1 MLKKR
6 NPGTS
11 RQIQKSCNR
20 SSADQS
26 TDRGNHNLS
35 YPHHSYPLFT
45 FKNCALMPICSCT
58 CSSARSVPGT
68 GCALTNSAISFPF
81 ATSASEL
88 RPTRILLRYAGDIP
102 SLYFSCI
109 TVQLSLIHSH
119 KTLFAYGFCPAVRNT
134 NNRSCCLTASLST

>member
-45 FKNCALMPICSCT
+45 FKK
-58 CSSARSVPGT
+58 
-68 GCALTNSAISFPF
+68 CALTKSAISFPF

-102 SLYFSCI
+102 SRYLSCI
-109 TVQLSLIHSH
+109 VVQFSLIHSH
-119 KTLFAYGFCPAVRNT
+119 NTLFPYGFCPAARNA
-134 NNRSCCLTASLST
+134 NNRSCCLTASLDT